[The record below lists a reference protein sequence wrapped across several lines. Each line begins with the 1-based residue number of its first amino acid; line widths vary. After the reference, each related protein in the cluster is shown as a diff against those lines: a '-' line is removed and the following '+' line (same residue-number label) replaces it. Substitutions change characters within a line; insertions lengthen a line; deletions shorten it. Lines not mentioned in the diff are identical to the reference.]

1 MPTRVPSLLTAD
13 DLPLAELHALRLD
26 GVVVSVDSCFAPID
40 EVPGAIQRA
49 NALAEGLHDRLV
61 AEQWTAAWVWGA
73 RVTAPLPHQFCVGL
87 EARVTHS
94 TSPWMT
100 LREVV
105 IDPRDVSQVGSL
117 GVTTP
122 GRTVVDLARFS
133 PTWGPEEHDV
143 VVALME
149 LGQVRRAILERELG
163 RNKLPH
169 KRRAYERLGLSPS

>member
-1 MPTRVPSLLTAD
+1 MPIRVPSLLTAD

-26 GVVVSVDSCFAPID
+26 GVVVSVDRCFAPID
-40 EVPGAIQRA
+40 EVPGALQRA
-49 NALAEGLHDRLV
+49 NALAAGLHDRLI

-94 TSPWMT
+94 TTPWMT

-105 IDPRDVSQVGSL
+105 IDPTGVSQVGSL

-122 GRTVVDLARFS
+122 RRTVVDLARFS
-133 PTWGPEEHDV
+133 TTWGREEREV
-143 VVALME
+143 VVALIE
-149 LGQVRRAILERELG
+149 LGQVTPDALTRELD

>member
-1 MPTRVPSLLTAD
+1 MPTRVPSLLTTD

-26 GVVVSVDSCFAPID
+26 GVVVGVDGCFAPID
-40 EVPGAIQRA
+40 EVPGAMQRA
-49 NALAEGLHDRLV
+49 NALSVGLHDRLI

-73 RVTAPLPHQFCVGL
+73 TASAPLPHQFCVGL

-94 TSPWMT
+94 ISPWMT

-105 IDPRDVSQVGSL
+105 IDPTDIAQVGSL

-122 GRTVVDLARFS
+122 RRTVVDLARFS
-133 PTWGPEEHDV
+133 PAWRREEQDV
-143 VVALME
+143 VAALIDVGRVTPLDLESE
-149 LGQVRRAILERELG
+149 LD

-169 KRRAYERLGLSPS
+169 KRRAQERLGLSPS